1 MSFEQGMKNLNLN
14 TIDYDINEI
23 KNYDLNKLNEIK
35 IKIEFNLSDLFDKLA
50 GLKCDMNTPV
60 LTLDGFPRSDIDVV
74 QVRLIRTQINRLRND
89 HKEILDLIQN
99 KLLDH
104 FSNNQ
109 SNSQDNKNINI
120 IDDNS
125 IESNI
130 PFAIIDEVF
139 ENGPAFNSN
148 LQKNDK
154 LIKFGSI
161 NVTNHSNLQKISS
174 LISNNIDK
182 PIKVKILRNSSDIID
197 LELIPTSNWPGKGL
211 LGCKITQI

>member
-14 TIDYDINEI
+14 TIDYDIDEI

-50 GLKCDMNTPV
+50 GV
-60 LTLDGFPRSDIDVV
+60 YIDVV
-74 QVRLIRTQINRLRND
+74 QLRLIRTQINRLRND

-109 SNSQDNKNINI
+109 SNSQDNEYINI

-148 LQKNDK
+148 LRKNDK

-174 LISNNIDK
+174 LVSNNIDN

>member
-1 MSFEQGMKNLNLN
+1 
-14 TIDYDINEI
+14 
-23 KNYDLNKLNEIK
+23 
-35 IKIEFNLSDLFDKLA
+35 
-50 GLKCDMNTPV
+50 MNTPV
-60 LTLDGFPRSDIDVV
+60 LTFDGFPRSDIDVV

-89 HKEILDLIQN
+89 HKEILDLIQM

-104 FSNNQ
+104 FSKDNN
-109 SNSQDNKNINI
+109 NNNNKINNKNNN
-120 IDDNS
+120 IDDNN

-148 LQKNDK
+148 LLKNDK

-161 NVTNHSNLQKISS
+161 NVTNHSNLQKIST
-174 LISNNIDK
+174 LITNNINK
-182 PIKVKILRNSSDIID
+182 PIKIKILRNSSDLID

>member
-1 MSFEQGMKNLNLN
+1 
-14 TIDYDINEI
+14 
-23 KNYDLNKLNEIK
+23 
-35 IKIEFNLSDLFDKLA
+35 
-50 GLKCDMNTPV
+50 MNTPV

>member
-14 TIDYDINEI
+14 TIDYDIDEI

-74 QVRLIRTQINRLRND
+74 QLRLIRTQINRLRND

-109 SNSQDNKNINI
+109 SNSQDNEYINI

-148 LQKNDK
+148 LRKNDK

-174 LISNNIDK
+174 LVSNNIDN